1 METRNT
7 AKKIGD
13 KTSAIKNIY
22 AMIGAFTIL
31 TANVV
36 ALIASIKFLS
46 GVSWSNILSVTVP
59 LVSVLITL
67 CGSLEEIAKYVSD
80 DLNTYVVD
88 ECVPKYICD
97 CSKERIERAL
107 FSMGKKDIL
116 ELSNDEITEV
126 TCHFC
131 NKKYHFTKDEILK
144 LVDLKKD

>member
-1 METRNT
+1 M
-7 AKKIGD
+7 
-13 KTSAIKNIY
+13 
-22 AMIGAFTIL
+22 
-31 TANVV
+31 
-36 ALIASIKFLS
+36 
-46 GVSWSNILSVTVP
+46 
-59 LVSVLITL
+59 
-67 CGSLEEIAKYVSD
+67 SLEEIAKYVSD

-88 ECVPKYICD
+88 ECIPKYVCD

>member
-1 METRNT
+1 MPDTPEQ
-7 AKKIGD
+7 I
-13 KTSAIKNIY
+13 IK
-22 AMIGAFTIL
+22 
-31 TANVV
+31 
-36 ALIASIKFLS
+36 LIEDRLKEAPSITKMLEK
-46 GVSWSNILSVTVP
+46 NM
-59 LVSVLITL
+59 
-67 CGSLEEIAKYVSD
+67 SLEEIVKYVSD

-88 ECVPKYICD
+88 ECVPKYVCD